1 MPLLFRIDN
10 SNFHTVFGSH
20 LDVNLYAIQTQ
31 VILLYNDTIPQP
43 ELEALEATL
52 TKVSYNNRYN
62 ELRYHRLIFGSVGM
76 SFAG

>member
-20 LDVNLYAIQTQ
+20 LDTQ